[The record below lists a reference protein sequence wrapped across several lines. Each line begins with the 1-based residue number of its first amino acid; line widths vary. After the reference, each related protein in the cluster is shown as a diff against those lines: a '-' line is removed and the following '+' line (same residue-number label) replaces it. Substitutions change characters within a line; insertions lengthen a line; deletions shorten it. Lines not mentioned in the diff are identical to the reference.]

1 MALKRRSREA
11 EVDPFYDIL
20 FNILIAFVMLFIVAL
35 LAINPK
41 AKKAGDIPAK
51 AEFIITVS
59 WEDNSP
65 DDVDTWVQDPKG
77 DLLWFRQRDIGLM
90 HLDRDD
96 RGAANNSVI
105 ANGRTITNPIRQ
117 EIATLRGFMP
127 GEYVVNAHYY
137 DSRDGK
143 PVDVS
148 VSVVKINPRAEIVYY
163 GTVQIPSKGDE
174 RTLVRFTLDGAG
186 KVTDVNTLPKT
197 IVERQGL

>member
-20 FNILIAFVMLFIVAL
+20 FNILIAFVMLFMVAL

-77 DLLWFRQRDIGLM
+77 DLLWFRQRDVGLM

-96 RGAANNSVI
+96 RGAANNTVI
-105 ANGRTITNPIRQ
+105 VNGRTISNPIRQ
-117 EIATLRGFMP
+117 EIATLRGFMS

-143 PVDVS
+143 PVEVS
-148 VSVVKINPRAEIVYY
+148 VSVVKVNPRADIVYY
-163 GTVQIPSKGDE
+163 GTVQIPAKGDE
-174 RTLVRFTLDGAG
+174 RTLVRFTLDGTG
-186 KVTDVNTLPKT
+186 QVTDVNTLPKT

>member
-20 FNILIAFVMLFIVAL
+20 FNILIAFVMLFMVAL

-77 DLLWFRQRDIGLM
+77 DLLWFRQRDVGLM

-96 RGAANNSVI
+96 RGAANNTVI
-105 ANGRTITNPIRQ
+105 VNGRTISNPIRQ

-143 PVDVS
+143 PVEVS
-148 VSVVKINPRAEIVYY
+148 VSVVKVNPRADIVYY
-163 GTVQIPSKGDE
+163 GTVQIPAKGDE
-174 RTLVRFTLDGAG
+174 RTLVRFTLDGTG
-186 KVTDVNTLPKT
+186 QVTDVNTLPKT